1 MKKFKILSALL
12 LVVSVS
18 FSLSVTAFAQADRE
32 SVINAWF
39 KLNCESQRVTRT
51 YESEVGIEVPISE
64 NPFAAVEYEW
74 VVQSVKLIDDD
85 VFRKIYADEESSI
98 KWLNNTYGGIY
109 DYHGIDRGMTLLWD
123 YGIEGY
129 DNGVWLT
136 AQSGNELLNADK
148 YRRVIFIDNGDSFTL
163 QTEDGT
169 ENLGTY
175 KKVYGFDT
183 DEDIGYDG
191 DLEAYYAGGDGAG
204 GTTGGTTGGSGLG
217 DNNDTSYTASK
228 NQTTVTDGNADISSN
243 SSEIKTTVTS
253 SSTNSVNNTTPVTGN
268 NAPVTPE
275 IVSAVDAAK
284 SAKEAEYNT
293 SVVSGVSD
301 NVRHKTSP
309 IWIIFLVVIVGAAG
323 FLFGKQ
329 RATSK

>member
-12 LVVSVS
+12 LVVSVAV
-18 FSLSVTAFAQADRE
+18 SLSVTVFAQADRE

-39 KLNCESQRVTRT
+39 KYNWDNSGSRGYKLRVGTD
-51 YESEVGIEVPISE
+51 VPISD
-64 NPFAAVEYEW
+64 NPLAAVQYEW
-74 VVQSVKLIDDD
+74 VVQSVNLLDDS
-85 VFRKIYADEESSI
+85 VLKKIYADEESSI
-98 KWLNNTYGGIY
+98 SWLNTTYNSIY
-109 DYHGIDRGMTLLWD
+109 DYHGIDRGMTLLYD

-129 DNGVWLT
+129 ENGVWFIAT
-136 AQSGNELLNADK
+136 SSNELLNADK
-148 YRRVIFIDNGDSFTL
+148 YRRIVFVNNGDSFTMK
-163 QTEDGT
+163 TEDDS
-169 ENLGTY
+169 EILGTY

-191 DLEAYYAGGDGAG
+191 DLEAYYAGGDGTG
-204 GTTGGTTGGSGLG
+204 STTGGTTGGSGSG
-217 DNNDTSYTASK
+217 DNNNTSYTTSK
-228 NQTTVTDGNADISSN
+228 NQTIVTDNTDISS
-243 SSEIKTTVTS
+243 SSAEIKTTVTS

-309 IWIIFLVVIVGAAG
+309 IWIFFLVVIVGAAG